1 MALICLMYDE
11 CEAKKLYK
19 NPDDLTCVQLSEK
32 IIFTQSFAF
41 ELRLSRF
48 HVTVR
53 EKGNAVK
60 KSCVLL

>member
-1 MALICLMYDE
+1 MALISLMYDE

-19 NPDDLTCVQLSEK
+19 SADGLTSVQREK
-32 IIFTQSFAF
+32 IIFMQSFAF
-41 ELRLSRF
+41 ELPLSRF

-53 EKGNAVK
+53 ENGNAVK